1 MMEPA
6 AQPDW
11 NAPTANRYL
20 DDSRQLAAA
29 QRDSDVLV
37 SGSIVLGLA
46 VLGAVLGLI
55 WTAWSPAQPK
65 AFVYAPGKS
74 FTYEES
80 EAWVATDGR
89 FLVLTG
95 ALGLVAAVLAW
106 LRVRNR
112 GPLVLLALIG
122 GGLGGAYLTR
132 YVGYL
137 TGGGHYTGKVNTII
151 THLPV
156 SLHISGLV
164 FVEPAIAALVYGMLV
179 AFATHDDLGRPDPVR
194 DELVSVAPGD
204 HPHHGWGDR
213 DAASALQQGD
223 LPPQ

>member
-1 MMEPA
+1 MREPTRADLRFA
-6 AQPDW
+6 A
-11 NAPTANRYL
+11 
-20 DDSRQLAAA
+20 
-29 QRDSDVLV
+29 LV
-37 SGSIVLGLA
+37 AFGLA

-95 ALGLVAAVLAW
+95 ALGLIAAVLVW
-106 LRVRNR
+106 FRLRNR
-112 GPLVLLALIG
+112 GPLVLLALIA

-137 TGGGHYTGKVNTII
+137 TGGGHYTANVNTII

-156 SLHISGLV
+156 SLHIAGLV

-194 DELVSVAPGD
+194 DELLSVVPGD
-204 HPHHGWGDR
+204 HPEYGWGDR
-213 DAASALQQGD
+213 DAAGALQQGD

>member
-1 MMEPA
+1 MR
-6 AQPDW
+6 
-11 NAPTANRYL
+11 APTRADLRF
-20 DDSRQLAAA
+20 AA
-29 QRDSDVLV
+29 LV
-37 SGSIVLGLA
+37 VVVLA

-55 WTAWSPAQPK
+55 WMAWSPAQPK

-80 EAWVATDGR
+80 ESWIATDGR

-95 ALGLVAAVLAW
+95 GLGLVAAVLAW
-106 LRVRNR
+106 FRVRNR
-112 GPLVLLALIG
+112 GPLMLLALIV

-132 YVGYL
+132 WVGYL
-137 TGGGHYTGKVNTII
+137 TGGGNYTGKLDTIV

-156 SLHISGLV
+156 SLHIPGLV

-179 AFATHDDLGRPDPVR
+179 AFATHDDLGRPDPLR
-194 DELVSVAPGD
+194 DELVSVAPSD
-204 HPHHGWGDR
+204 HPQYGWGDR
-213 DAASALQQGD
+213 DAAGALQQGD

>member
-1 MMEPA
+1 MTEATRADLRFA
-6 AQPDW
+6 ALVFG
-11 NAPTANRYL
+11 T
-20 DDSRQLAAA
+20 LAALGA
-29 QRDSDVLV
+29 L
-37 SGSIVLGLA
+37 LGL
-46 VLGAVLGLI
+46 V
-55 WTAWSPAQPK
+55 WMAWSPAQPK

-74 FTYEES
+74 FAYEES

-95 ALGLVAAVLAW
+95 AVGLLAALLAW

-112 GPLVLLALIG
+112 GPLVLLALIA

-137 TGGGHYTGKVNTII
+137 AGGGHYTGTVNTII
-151 THLPV
+151 EHLPV
-156 SLHISGLV
+156 SLHTPGLV
-164 FVEPAIAALVYGMLV
+164 FVEPAVAALVYGMLV

-194 DELVSVAPGD
+194 DSLVLVGPGD
-204 HPHHGWGDR
+204 HPQYGWGDR
-213 DAASALQQGD
+213 DATGALQQGD

>member
-1 MMEPA
+1 MSEPTRADLRFA
-6 AQPDW
+6 A
-11 NAPTANRYL
+11 
-20 DDSRQLAAA
+20 
-29 QRDSDVLV
+29 LV
-37 SGSIVLGLA
+37 ALGLA

-55 WTAWSPAQPK
+55 WMAWSPAQPR

-95 ALGLVAAVLAW
+95 SLGLVAAVLAW

-112 GPLVLLALIG
+112 GPLVLLALIV
-122 GGLGGAYLTR
+122 GGLGGAYLAR

-137 TGGGHYTGKVNTII
+137 TGGGNYTGKLDTII

-156 SLHISGLV
+156 SLHIPGLV

-204 HPHHGWGDR
+204 HPQYGWGDR
-213 DAASALQQGD
+213 DAAGALQQGD